1 MTIKRRD
8 LLASAALA
16 MGTAAARR
24 LTAQLPPE
32 PSMDHTLGP
41 SGVPAGFPRRA
52 DFAIPAGLTYINGA
66 YTHPMPMAADAAMRK
81 FADARSAFQTEDAT
95 SGAMA
100 RGVKAAFASLI
111 NAKPSEISF
120 IPNTST
126 GENLV

>member
-41 SGVPAGFPRRA
+41 SGVPAGFPRKQ

-66 YTHPMPMAADAAMRK
+66 YTHPMPMVAAAAMRTY
-81 FADARSAFQTEDAT
+81 ADARSSFQTDDAT
-95 SGAMA
+95 GGELAA
-100 RGVKAAFASLI
+100 AVKAA
-111 NAKPSEISF
+111 
-120 IPNTST
+120 
-126 GENLV
+126 